1 MNKNSQ
7 VVYEYQHIRIHKL
20 FMNKDLQVRITVHKD
35 SQGDHEYQH
44 LSN

>member
-1 MNKNSQ
+1 MHKDSQ
-7 VVYEYQHIRIHKL
+7 VDNKYQHIRIHKL